1 MRAIGYGLG
10 VIGGIFYTLYVKCVM
25 PFFITPLGLIKS
37 TRSGMLYVRPRI
49 FAFMCSP
56 TSETLLPL
64 QLIDLARNYPHEA
77 SIVVSIRQIYTE
89 PNPNMRLERRRML
102 TIMAALQGFAL
113 PRDVVLLDDG
123 TKRLWTLYRRH
134 MSLMLPTREDLAI
147 EMSRVRTSPTEEDY
161 RRAERLAIR
170 APLILQLLLRYGK
183 NDCFPLW
190 ARFYP
195 TFIQAA
201 RTNKLLFT
209 SDDVESLVT
218 AVAMRY
224 AVKIPRSF
232 LRYDVMTVAL
242 MNLVVGENPAAEG
255 NGKPTLSIVK

>member
-1 MRAIGYGLG
+1 MRAIGYCVGAIWG
-10 VIGGIFYTLYVKCVM
+10 VFYTLYTKGVM
-25 PFFITPLGLIKS
+25 PFLITPFGLLKA
-37 TRSGMLYVRPRI
+37 TRSGMIYVRPRI
-49 FAFMCSP
+49 FAFMSSP
-56 TSETLLPL
+56 TSETVLPL
-64 QLIDLARNYPHEA
+64 HLIDLVRNYPNES

-89 PNPNMRLERRRML
+89 PVPGMKLERRRML

-134 MSLMLPTREDLAI
+134 MGLTLPTREDLAM
-147 EMSRVRTSPTEEDY
+147 EMSQVRQSPTEEDE
-161 RRAERLAIR
+161 RRAERLALR
-170 APLILQLLLRYGK
+170 APLALQLLLRYGK
-183 NDCFPLW
+183 NDCFPFW
-190 ARFYP
+190 GRFYP

-209 SDDVESLVT
+209 DEDVRSLVT
-218 AVAMRY
+218 AVGMKY
-224 AVKIPRSF
+224 AVKIPRGY

-242 MNLVVGENPAAEG
+242 MNLVVGDIPAAEG